1 MEHFGTEVHFQ
12 GIKEGK
18 ESVNSFLQKI
28 KVACDKLL
36 VVGVP
41 VDNEELICIVF
52 KRLPREFAHFYST
65 IRTRSDPI
73 TYEQLAIML
82 QSEEQAMTDHLDSV
96 SNSLAMFAFN
106 GKANGSSS
114 HQPQNHGSRRGKGR
128 NNNPRGRGGGKFNHG
143 GNQQFSPQASH
154 NFSPQDFSSQN
165 TSQGFKHDRPSCQ
178 ICGKFGHQA
187 LDCYHRMN
195 FAYQGKHPPTKLTAM
210 ASASNVAITNNQ
222 DPWLADSGTSDHL
235 TANLNNLSVQSQYK
249 GPEQV
254 TTGNGQSL
262 PINHIGNTTL
272 HTKYHN
278 FILKNVLHVPRIA
291 MNLLSVHKFY
301 LHNNCFCYFD
311 ANEIKI

>member
-41 VDNEELICIVF
+41 VDNEELICIVL
-52 KRLPREFAHFYST
+52 KGLPREFAHFYFT

-114 HQPQNHGSRRGKGR
+114 H
-128 NNNPRGRGGGKFNHG
+128 
-143 GNQQFSPQASH
+143 
-154 NFSPQDFSSQN
+154 
-165 TSQGFKHDRPSCQ
+165 
-178 ICGKFGHQA
+178 
-187 LDCYHRMN
+187 
-195 FAYQGKHPPTKLTAM
+195 
-210 ASASNVAITNNQ
+210 
-222 DPWLADSGTSDHL
+222 
-235 TANLNNLSVQSQYK
+235 
-249 GPEQV
+249 
-254 TTGNGQSL
+254 
-262 PINHIGNTTL
+262 
-272 HTKYHN
+272 
-278 FILKNVLHVPRIA
+278 
-291 MNLLSVHKFY
+291 
-301 LHNNCFCYFD
+301 
-311 ANEIKI
+311 